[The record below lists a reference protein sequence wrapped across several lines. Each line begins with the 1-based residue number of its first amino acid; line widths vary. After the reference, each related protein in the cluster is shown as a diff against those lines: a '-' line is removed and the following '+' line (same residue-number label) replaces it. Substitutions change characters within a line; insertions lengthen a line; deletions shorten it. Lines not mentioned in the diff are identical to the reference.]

1 MAAPIPTA
9 VALPAAVPFP
19 AAAVHTAADLA
30 NVEPCHTAPN
40 ARRSCTRTWQLIY
53 DPCRSVSVMRL
64 GVTLVPLN
72 LYLDTR
78 PATCVGQFFCEA
90 ALNAIKHGFPDGSSG
105 HVMTKPSERS

>member
-1 MAAPIPTA
+1 
-9 VALPAAVPFP
+9 
-19 AAAVHTAADLA
+19 
-30 NVEPCHTAPN
+30 
-40 ARRSCTRTWQLIY
+40 
-53 DPCRSVSVMRL
+53 MRL

-105 HVMTKPSERS
+105 HVMTNLRSFGNNFELIVATMARFLT